1 MHTCVRARTNMQK
14 RTRGDCSSVS
24 GCLVCCHC
32 DCRHG
37 DPVKAGIRGSES
49 LLGPSERPFFSSYKL
64 TLVQTC
70 VVVDH
75 FSLSPS
81 IIATELQK
89 RTGFMMV

>member
-1 MHTCVRARTNMQK
+1 MHTCVRARTQICKNAQE
-14 RTRGDCSSVS
+14 RTVAQSVAVW
-24 GCLVCCHC
+24 CAVNVT
-32 DCRHG
+32 G

-75 FSLSPS
+75 F
-81 IIATELQK
+81 
-89 RTGFMMV
+89 